1 MLFEYT
7 TERLILKIL
16 TPEYAADVLA
26 FQTQDKELFERYEA
40 DRCPNF
46 YTLEYHKKTLEY
58 EFRLALKGIN
68 VRFYVFHKD
77 APSTIIGTI
86 CLYEISSIYKRCEI
100 GYKFASR
107 FHRNGYALE
116 SLLKATSVA
125 FYELGLHR
133 IGAHVQ
139 EDNIASIRLLE
150 KIGFQKEGVC
160 RHHLCI
166 KGQWTDHLQFS
177 LLPSDLHI

>member
-16 TPEYAADVLA
+16 TPESAADVLA
-26 FQTQDKELFERYEA
+26 FQTEDKELFELYEA
-40 DRCPNF
+40 DRCPGF
-46 YTLEYHKKTLEY
+46 YTLEHHKKTLEY
-58 EFRLALKGIN
+58 EFRLALKNIN
-68 VRFYVFHKD
+68 VRFYVFRKED
-77 APSTIIGTI
+77 PSQIIGTV
-86 CLYEISSIYKRCEI
+86 CLYEISSVYKRCEL

-107 FHRNGYALE
+107 FHHHGYAYE
-116 SLLKATSVA
+116 SLMKAIHIA
-125 FYELGLHR
+125 FHELDIHR

-139 EDNIASIRLLE
+139 ETNLPSIRLLK
-150 KIGFQKEGVC
+150 KIGFEQEGIC

-177 LLPSDLHI
+177 LFSDDLHI